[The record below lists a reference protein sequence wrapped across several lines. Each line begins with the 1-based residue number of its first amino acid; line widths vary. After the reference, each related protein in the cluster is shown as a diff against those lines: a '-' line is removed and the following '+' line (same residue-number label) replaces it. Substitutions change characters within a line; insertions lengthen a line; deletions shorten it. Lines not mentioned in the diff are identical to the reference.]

1 MATRFP
7 AARLLFVGAFF
18 GLLAGTSRAQPV
30 VTITTPLANQ
40 ASAPRNGAVA
50 VRFTQ
55 ALGAGSA
62 AALRVFS
69 NERGGLRTGN
79 SGVVA
84 LSGQDLTFVPAFDF
98 RPGETVKVSVT
109 RAAQSSGGALAAAKM
124 FQFTAAAAGGSGI
137 FSGGVVPVGSSPYN
151 VTMADVDNDGDVDLL
166 SPDFGVASV
175 SIRLNNGS
183 GVFGGGSN
191 PSVGSQPRGLTT
203 ADLDGDGDLD
213 LLTAN
218 YNANSVSVR
227 FNNGSGV
234 FGGGTELPV
243 GRQPQS
249 VTTADLD
256 GDGDLDLLAANGASN
271 SVSVRFNNGSGVFG
285 GGTDVAVGDFPF
297 NVTTGDID
305 GDGDLDLL
313 AANWGTGNVVSVR
326 LNNGSG
332 VFGGG
337 TDAVVGSRP
346 RWVALGDLDGD
357 GDLDLLSAN
366 YGSGNASV
374 RLNNGNGTFGGGA
387 DLPAGLSP
395 SSIAAADIDGDGD
408 LDLLM
413 SNFYSDNVN
422 VRMNSGNGIFGSSS
436 SVAVGANPN
445 GITTADID
453 NDGDL
458 DLLAANF
465 SDNTI
470 SVRLNQPLPP
480 RVRITGDSVLCNGGQ
495 GRLTATGPAPIV
507 AYRWSTGAITPSITV
522 TQPGTYGVSVTF
534 SGGTVS
540 AAQYVVTAIMPV
552 VRIAGDTVLCA
563 GQPLSLQATGPPA
576 RTYRWS
582 TGATTSAISVTQAG
596 TYTVTAIFGSGCAAT
611 AQLVVR
617 APRVVISGTALLCAA
632 PGGSTVLTATAVG
645 ATGLRWS
652 TGATTPT
659 LAVTQAGTYSVT
671 ATFVGGCV
679 TTVSQVVTQ
688 PVPTIVGDSVLCA
701 GRTGQLMAALPG
713 GTPVAYS
720 WSTGAT
726 TPAIS
731 VTQAG
736 TYTATLSYGAACTAT
751 VQQRVRAGV
760 AVPTAFTLGADT
772 TLCEGGQVLLRAPV
786 VGRAVALRWSD
797 GSTGTILR
805 VTQPGTYSLQLTGEC
820 DTRTASRRVEY
831 RPCLTIPNIVTA
843 NNDGRNDYFA
853 IGGLALGL
861 WKLEVYSR
869 WGKKVY
875 ETAAYHNDWG
885 DQAAAGMYYY
895 LLRRGDA
902 AATYKGW
909 VEVVR

>member
-1 MATRFP
+1 MVMSDLDGDGDLDFATSNYSANTMTVRLNNGIGSFSGGGDVGVGSRP
-7 AARLLFVGAFF
+7 QSIVAADLDGDGDQDLLVSNEASNNVSIRLNNGNATF
-18 GLLAGTSRAQPV
+18 
-30 VTITTPLANQ
+30 N
-40 ASAPRNGAVA
+40 SAP
-50 VRFTQ
+50 
-55 ALGAGSA
+55 
-62 AALRVFS
+62 
-69 NERGGLRTGN
+69 
-79 SGVVA
+79 
-84 LSGQDLTFVPAFDF
+84 D
-98 RPGETVKVSVT
+98 VSVT
-109 RAAQSSGGALAAAKM
+109 S
-124 FQFTAAAAGGSGI
+124 FP
-137 FSGGVVPVGSSPYN
+137 FSLTV
-151 VTMADVDNDGDVDLL
+151 ADVDNDGDIDLL
-166 SPDFGVASV
+166 AGNYMSNTVSVRLNNGAGVFGSSNDVTVGSLPRGVAVADVDSDGDLDLLAANAGGNTVSV
-175 SIRLNNGS
+175 RLNNGAGVFSGTYDVAVGSFPGSVTAADVDSDGDLDLLATNIVSNTISVRLNNGS
-183 GVFGGGSN
+183 GIFASSN
-191 PSVGSQPRGLTT
+191 DIPVGSEPYRVTA

-213 LLTAN
+213 L
-218 YNANSVSVR
+218 
-227 FNNGSGV
+227 
-234 FGGGTELPV
+234 
-243 GRQPQS
+243 
-249 VTTADLD
+249 VT
-256 GDGDLDLLAANGASN
+256 
-271 SVSVRFNNGSGVFG
+271 
-285 GGTDVAVGDFPF
+285 
-297 NVTTGDID
+297 
-305 GDGDLDLL
+305 
-313 AANWGTGNVVSVR
+313 
-326 LNNGSG
+326 
-332 VFGGG
+332 
-337 TDAVVGSRP
+337 
-346 RWVALGDLDGD
+346 
-357 GDLDLLSAN
+357 
-366 YGSGNASV
+366 
-374 RLNNGNGTFGGGA
+374 
-387 DLPAGLSP
+387 
-395 SSIAAADIDGDGD
+395 
-408 LDLLM
+408 
-413 SNFYSDNVN
+413 
-422 VRMNSGNGIFGSSS
+422 
-436 SVAVGANPN
+436 
-445 GITTADID
+445 
-453 NDGDL
+453 
-458 DLLAANF
+458 ANF